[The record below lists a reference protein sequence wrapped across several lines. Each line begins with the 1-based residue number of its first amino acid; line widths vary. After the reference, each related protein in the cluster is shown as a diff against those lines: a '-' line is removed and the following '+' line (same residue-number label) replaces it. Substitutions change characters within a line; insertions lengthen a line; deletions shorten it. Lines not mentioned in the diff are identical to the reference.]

1 MNNPSKPVEKATAF
15 GIKVITREVYLVQ
28 PVGKSYFT
36 EDAALN
42 KYAHILA
49 SEEFSLL
56 GKPTNEPDIK
66 TQLPDGTPAVERGA
80 MLPEYIDRQAEIY
93 RELKEKLKDEKHI
106 LRLEK
111 EWLKASANFEEA
123 KEDAVIKYGRLQEAI
138 TSK

>member
-1 MNNPSKPVEKATAF
+1 MKSQSKPVEKATEY

-28 PVGKSYFT
+28 HCGKSYFT

-49 SEEFSLL
+49 SDEFNLL

-80 MLPEYIDRQAEIY
+80 MLPEYIARQAEIY
-93 RELKEKLKDEKHI
+93 RELKEKLKDEKYI
-106 LRLEK
+106 SQLEK
-111 EWLKASANFEEA
+111 DWEKANNRFEQA
-123 KEDAVIKYGRLQEAI
+123 REDAAIKYNKLQDAI
-138 TSK
+138 SQK